1 MSVRPVF
8 GQFEREIDDGRVS
21 ISDSSRRAAFV
32 HSREYTTPESVGIRQ
47 LFLIFHKNVTSIS
60 TEKLTVRAECVESV
74 IEMTDQNHRTDHLLS
89 RRSAMQLLTAVA
101 GAGAFSG
108 AAVADEDEE
117 TDSEEGDEDGDEERP
132 DRPVGTRELLD
143 YLGARYG
150 DQLADADLDE
160 LADDVA
166 GNVRRAQALDG
177 VELENG
183 DDMALTFRAYRG
195 SY

>member
-1 MSVRPVF
+1 MSVCPVF

-32 HSREYTTPESVGIRQ
+32 HSREYTTSESVGVRQ
-47 LFLIFHKNVTSIS
+47 LFLIFHKNFTSIS

-108 AAVADEDEE
+108 AAAADEDEE
-117 TDSEEGDEDGDEERP
+117 TESDSEEGDEERP

>member
-1 MSVRPVF
+1 
-8 GQFEREIDDGRVS
+8 
-21 ISDSSRRAAFV
+21 
-32 HSREYTTPESVGIRQ
+32 
-47 LFLIFHKNVTSIS
+47 
-60 TEKLTVRAECVESV
+60 
-74 IEMTDQNHRTDHLLS
+74 MTDENHRTDHLFS

-117 TDSEEGDEDGDEERP
+117 AASESDEGDEGADERP

-150 DQLADADLDE
+150 DQLTGADLDE

-166 GNVRRAQALDG
+166 GNVRRAQALDE

>member
-1 MSVRPVF
+1 
-8 GQFEREIDDGRVS
+8 
-21 ISDSSRRAAFV
+21 
-32 HSREYTTPESVGIRQ
+32 
-47 LFLIFHKNVTSIS
+47 
-60 TEKLTVRAECVESV
+60 
-74 IEMTDQNHRTDHLLS
+74 
-89 RRSAMQLLTAVA
+89 MQLLTAVA

-132 DRPVGTRELLD
+132 VGTRELLD

-166 GNVRRAQALDG
+166 GNVRRSQALDG

>member
-1 MSVRPVF
+1 
-8 GQFEREIDDGRVS
+8 
-21 ISDSSRRAAFV
+21 
-32 HSREYTTPESVGIRQ
+32 
-47 LFLIFHKNVTSIS
+47 
-60 TEKLTVRAECVESV
+60 
-74 IEMTDQNHRTDHLLS
+74 
-89 RRSAMQLLTAVA
+89 MQLLTAVA

-108 AAVADEDEE
+108 AAAADEDEE
-117 TDSEEGDEDGDEERP
+117 TESDSEEGDEERP

>member
-1 MSVRPVF
+1 
-8 GQFEREIDDGRVS
+8 
-21 ISDSSRRAAFV
+21 
-32 HSREYTTPESVGIRQ
+32 
-47 LFLIFHKNVTSIS
+47 
-60 TEKLTVRAECVESV
+60 
-74 IEMTDQNHRTDHLLS
+74 
-89 RRSAMQLLTAVA
+89 MQLLTAVA

>member
-1 MSVRPVF
+1 
-8 GQFEREIDDGRVS
+8 
-21 ISDSSRRAAFV
+21 
-32 HSREYTTPESVGIRQ
+32 
-47 LFLIFHKNVTSIS
+47 
-60 TEKLTVRAECVESV
+60 
-74 IEMTDQNHRTDHLLS
+74 
-89 RRSAMQLLTAVA
+89 MQLLTAVA

-108 AAVADEDEE
+108 AAAADEDEE
-117 TDSEEGDEDGDEERP
+117 TESDSESGEGDEERP